1 MNCFIWIYFPII
13 GAAIVAII
21 FSQIAGLWIQA
32 IVGSQDENIY
42 KEVRE
47 PWEIKREKIKADKLE
62 VKKAEKRERI
72 REQKAKKA
80 E

>member
-1 MNCFIWIYFPII
+1 V
-13 GAAIVAII
+13 IVK
-21 FSQIAGLWIQA
+21 
-32 IVGSQDENIY
+32 SQDETIY

-62 VKKAEKRERI
+62 VKEAEKKEKL
-72 REQKAKKA
+72 REQKAKRA

>member
-1 MNCFIWIYFPII
+1 
-13 GAAIVAII
+13 VK
-21 FSQIAGLWIQA
+21 
-32 IVGSQDENIY
+32 SQDETIY

-47 PWEIKREKIKADKLE
+47 PWEIKREKIKADKME

-72 REQKAKKA
+72 REQKAKRA

>member
-32 IVGSQDENIY
+32 IVGSQDESIY

>member
-13 GAAIVAII
+13 GAAVVAII

-32 IVGSQDENIY
+32 IVKSQDETIY

-62 VKKAEKRERI
+62 VKKQEKRERL
-72 REQKAKKA
+72 RE
-80 E
+80 